1 MGFIK
6 VRSYVFIIPKG
17 SKENVFERKVFDGF
31 S

>member
-6 VRSYVFIIPKG
+6 VRSYIIPKG
-17 SKENVFERKVFDGF
+17 SKENVFKKKVFDGF